1 VLETDHK
8 PLIQLNIQAQHNAKC
23 ERWRLKLQQY
33 HFKIKYIKGND
44 NTMADYLSRSPIEN
58 YQDETDDFPARFSKS
73 TQTEQSFPV
82 PIVNAVT
89 TRAAAQRILESNV
102 ANDSALPSDA
112 LLTDSKARLPP
123 NERLTPRIW
132 DTRNHAGPSHPLP
145 GSTHI
150 FSHSTPHAILPFTMN
165 DIARQQQIDENTQQI
180 ITHIDQHKHYCI
192 DNGILMRKQAHL
204 SRPVPYIPNC
214 RIRSDIIKIY
224 HDTPA
229 NGSHFGRY
237 KTTRKIQERYYWP
250 NMVQHIRDYIRSC
263 LPCLQN
269 NPQRRKSPGFLKPLN
284 PPEGIWQLLAMDFHG
299 PIIPTSQRGY
309 KYIISITDILSKF
322 VITRA
327 VRDCSAA
334 TAARFLTED
343 VILRYGTPQAILTDR
358 GTHFTATMMH
368 ELFKRIGVTHIF
380 ATPYHPM
387 TNGQVERYN
396 ATMDAKIAAL
406 CNSRRTNWSEQLP
419 FVTFSYNTSVHSITG
434 YTPFQMIYGRL
445 PTLPFDHQSDK
456 ISFPPHPQHVDQL
469 NHYLSITTTT
479 ARQQI
484 LKKQKAYKARYDLN
498 RANPIY
504 KLGDVVLIKNIGPRH
519 KFDTRYEGPF
529 RIIERIGSKTF
540 IVQHLKHLNFKKQIT
555 VDLIIPLLERTSF
568 HH

>member
-1 VLETDHK
+1 
-8 PLIQLNIQAQHNAKC
+8 
-23 ERWRLKLQQY
+23 
-33 HFKIKYIKGND
+33 
-44 NTMADYLSRSPIEN
+44 
-58 YQDETDDFPARFSKS
+58 
-73 TQTEQSFPV
+73 
-82 PIVNAVT
+82 
-89 TRAAAQRILESNV
+89 
-102 ANDSALPSDA
+102 
-112 LLTDSKARLPP
+112 
-123 NERLTPRIW
+123 
-132 DTRNHAGPSHPLP
+132 
-145 GSTHI
+145 
-150 FSHSTPHAILPFTMN
+150 
-165 DIARQQQIDENTQQI
+165 
-180 ITHIDQHKHYCI
+180 
-192 DNGILMRKQAHL
+192 
-204 SRPVPYIPNC
+204 
-214 RIRSDIIKIY
+214 
-224 HDTPA
+224 
-229 NGSHFGRY
+229 
-237 KTTRKIQERYYWP
+237 
-250 NMVQHIRDYIRSC
+250 
-263 LPCLQN
+263 
-269 NPQRRKSPGFLKPLN
+269 
-284 PPEGIWQLLAMDFHG
+284 
-299 PIIPTSQRGY
+299 
-309 KYIISITDILSKF
+309 LSKF